1 MQYDIAIIGG
11 GPGGYVAALYAAKH
25 KKKVALIEKDELGG
39 VCLNKGCIPT
49 KALINS
55 ANTLAQLK
63 QINKTGLIAKDIG
76 FNWQKIQ
83 QNKLSVVKTL
93 KSGVANLL
101 KINQVDIYKGIGCLV
116 DSNTINITGNTDEKT
131 ITADNTILATGSLP
145 TDIPIPGNDLGGV
158 ITSSEALSL
167 SEPPKSLLIIGG
179 GVVGVELGY
188 IYSAFGT
195 EVTIVEM
202 LPNILPQQDEELA
215 KELKKMLE
223 IRGIR
228 IHTNAKVKQIQKTN
242 EGLKTTY
249 EDQDGIQ
256 TITTQKVLVSVGRSP
271 VKDAYCNLNLKQE
284 HGRLFVNEYLQTS
297 IPNIYAIGDIT
308 GQYMLAH
315 VASHQGITAV
325 KNILGEATKMEYNAV
340 PSCIFTQPEMASV
353 GLTEKQAKEKYG
365 DNINIGRFP
374 FMASGKALT
383 MGEKSGFVKIISEG
397 RYNQII
403 GVHIVGPNATELIA
417 EAVLAIKLECTVE
430 EMADTIHA
438 HPTLSETTMEASFDL
453 LGMPIHKG

>member
-1 MQYDIAIIGG
+1 M
-11 GPGGYVAALYAAKH
+11 
-25 KKKVALIEKDELGG
+25 
-39 VCLNKGCIPT
+39 
-49 KALINS
+49 
-55 ANTLAQLK
+55 
-63 QINKTGLIAKDIG
+63 
-76 FNWQKIQ
+76 
-83 QNKLSVVKTL
+83 
-93 KSGVANLL
+93 
-101 KINQVDIYKGIGCLV
+101 
-116 DSNTINITGNTDEKT
+116 
-131 ITADNTILATGSLP
+131 
-145 TDIPIPGNDLGGV
+145 
-158 ITSSEALSL
+158 
-167 SEPPKSLLIIGG
+167 
-179 GVVGVELGY
+179 VELGY

-223 IRGIR
+223 IRGTDT
-228 IHTNAKVKQIQKTN
+228 HQCQSKTNTKTN

-297 IPNIYAIGDIT
+297 IPNIYAIGDVT

-374 FMASGKALT
+374 LWLVVKPRPWEKKAGL
-383 MGEKSGFVKIISEG
+383 
-397 RYNQII
+397 
-403 GVHIVGPNATELIA
+403 
-417 EAVLAIKLECTVE
+417 
-430 EMADTIHA
+430 
-438 HPTLSETTMEASFDL
+438 
-453 LGMPIHKG
+453 